1 MLTSTIA
8 LFRSWMAMDID
19 EVLMLGSVFSAHD
32 WQGRRYLV
40 ARTGDNT
47 WLCAPITER
56 ALECVASGR
65 AELRSVFA
73 HSATGMVEQLTVKG
87 ARVCHDELLACSELS
102 DDDLP
107 VAGLRIQ
114 EPACCA

>member
-1 MLTSTIA
+1 MLTSTIS
-8 LFRSWMAMDID
+8 LFRGWMAMDID

-56 ALECVASGR
+56 ALECVISGR

-73 HSATGMVEQLTVKG
+73 HSATGMVEQLTVQG
-87 ARVCHDELLACSELS
+87 ARVCQDELVPCVELT

-114 EPACCA
+114 QPARCA